1 MASCNPRERWGFPLL
16 LHNLKV
22 YWFGNYLFGMSD
34 VVAKQSAEANT
45 PLNIKNLH
53 LGMHLFLVV
62 SSNGSLFT
70 SSDNYRTVVGL
81 YKQFKDRDAFPVNDR
96 STPTTLTI
104 SYDDKRRTKLFLK
117 YRIPSWIAV
126 TCYVIIAIV
135 SIVTVPH
142 IFPHLKWYHI
152 LTMYIIAPVLA
163 FCNAYGCGLT
173 D

>member
-1 MASCNPRERWGFPLL
+1 MIGFLFIVSFLGLFSVVPLRKIMIVDFKL
-16 LHNLKV
+16 TYPSGTATAHHINSFHTPQGAKLTNL
-22 YWFGNYLFGMSD
+22 G
-34 VVAKQSAEANT
+34 
-45 PLNIKNLH
+45 
-53 LGMHLFLVV
+53 
-62 SSNGSLFT
+62 
-70 SSDNYRTVVGL
+70 RTVVGL

-96 STPTTLTI
+96 STPTTVTI

-117 YRIPSWIAV
+117 DRIPSWIAV
-126 TCYVIIAIV
+126 TGYVIIAIV

-142 IFPHLKWYHI
+142 IFPQLKWYHI